1 MGVIKGEEA
10 VQKEI
15 SLLYW
20 VQQESNGVRPG
31 GMEKQMRRVAY
42 LSVLLLLLTMSLWAQ
57 EENQEPVVTN
67 ARAKQLDYEYVRSA
81 IM

>member
-1 MGVIKGEEA
+1 
-10 VQKEI
+10 
-15 SLLYW
+15 
-20 VQQESNGVRPG
+20 
-31 GMEKQMRRVAY
+31 MEKQMRRVAY